1 MNKVVMVPADEFNQL
16 SNYYQDKITESAL
29 LNKAIR
35 LAAEQQLILA
45 DKSIP
50 DSLAVNMVKPI
61 ALAQGRLVK
70 PVRTGTAQTCLK
82 YNRLQPNSRQ

>member
-35 LAAEQQLILA
+35 LAAKQQLILA
-45 DKSIP
+45 D
-50 DSLAVNMVKPI
+50 
-61 ALAQGRLVK
+61 
-70 PVRTGTAQTCLK
+70 
-82 YNRLQPNSRQ
+82 